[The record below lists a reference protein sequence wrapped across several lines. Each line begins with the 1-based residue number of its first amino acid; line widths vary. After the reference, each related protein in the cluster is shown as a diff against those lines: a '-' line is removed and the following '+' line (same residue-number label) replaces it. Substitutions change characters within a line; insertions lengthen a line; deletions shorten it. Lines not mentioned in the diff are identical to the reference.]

1 MGASRSDIDTRQPL
15 FEAYRCVRTII
26 DAARHGDRPSAVI
39 HRENVCSFRQR
50 SAANQRRHR
59 SDFVTK
65 WPFCLIWSLAR
76 FRPAL
81 TRVLIIERADP
92 EKLRKA
98 RAGLAKGIGINKVAK
113 AVGLGVGTVAKLKD
127 EMLKAEMAA
136 AA

>member
-1 MGASRSDIDTRQPL
+1 MPVSPGELASAFRTCSLGHRVSMTLADRESFLMRDNPSKGGYLMGASRSDIGTRQPL

-65 WPFCLIWSLAR
+65 WPFCLICSL
-76 FRPAL
+76 
-81 TRVLIIERADP
+81 
-92 EKLRKA
+92 
-98 RAGLAKGIGINKVAK
+98 
-113 AVGLGVGTVAKLKD
+113 
-127 EMLKAEMAA
+127 
-136 AA
+136 